1 MVIPVLTGTTAFPRM
16 IPGRSPLTGLPAPA
30 VPAPLRKSGSQAY
43 LKSLPSPAQLA
54 LLRLTVTC

>member
-1 MVIPVLTGTTAFPRM
+1 MVIPVLTGTATLPRM
-16 IPGRSPLTGLPAPA
+16 VPSRSPLTGLPPLALPA
-30 VPAPLRKSGSQAY
+30 ALRKPHSQAY

>member
-1 MVIPVLTGTTAFPRM
+1 MTPP
-16 IPGRSPLTGLPAPA
+16 RSPLTGLPPLAAALPRRPA
-30 VPAPLRKSGSQAY
+30 AQAY